1 MRHVFDA
8 LPSGNGGFRQELLT
22 ISTYGY
28 RKGSSRIVNW
38 RALLT
43 SLEGG
48 IPHGKILASHPHQ
61 LAAYHTGV
69 YSSLVTIELIEYIK
83 YTY

>member
-38 RALLT
+38 RALLA

-48 IPHGKILASHPHQ
+48 IPHGKILDSHPHQ